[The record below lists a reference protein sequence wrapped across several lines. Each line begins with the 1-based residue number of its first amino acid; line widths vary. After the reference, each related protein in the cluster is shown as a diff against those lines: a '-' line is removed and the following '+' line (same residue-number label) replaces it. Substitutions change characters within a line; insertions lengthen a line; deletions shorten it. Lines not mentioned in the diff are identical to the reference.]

1 MADHEELQPGE
12 SVLKH
17 LIAGAMAGT
26 AEHCVMFPVDTI
38 KTIMQASGA
47 SSTSIGSTMRGIVAK
62 GGIKSL
68 FSGISAIASGAAPAH
83 AMHFATYEFAK
94 ERFSGSR
101 DGHQPLPTAAAGI
114 CATIVSD
121 AIMTPMDNVKQRMQ
135 LGARNYSGMTDCI
148 KTVVKTEG
156 LSALYASYSTT
167 LVMNVPY
174 NAFYFAT
181 YESLRRIFKGTTDDT
196 NFQVWVHC
204 LAGGG
209 AGAFASALTT
219 PFDVAKTRL
228 QTQGDVLGSK
238 KYTGMYNTLV
248 TIAKEEGKRGL
259 LSGIKPRVIL
269 NSTSAAIC
277 WVTYE
282 YVKYFLGKI
291 GIE

>member
-1 MADHEELQPGE
+1 MGDPEELQPGE
-12 SVLKH
+12 SVVKH

-38 KTIMQASGA
+38 KTNMQANGGN
-47 SSTSIGSTMRGIVAK
+47 SSSIVGTMRGITAK
-62 GGIKSL
+62 GGVKSL

-94 ERFSGSR
+94 DKFGGGQG
-101 DGHQPLPTAAAGI
+101 GHQPVATAAAGI
-114 CATIVSD
+114 CATVVSD
-121 AIMTPMDNVKQRMQ
+121 AIMTPMDNIKQRMQ
-135 LGARNYSGMTDCI
+135 LAVKPYAGMTDCI
-148 KTVVKTEG
+148 RTVIRAEG
-156 LSALYASYSTT
+156 LAALYASYSTT
-167 LVMNVPY
+167 LTMNVPY

-181 YESLRRIFKGTTDDT
+181 YESLRRFLKGSHDDSS
-196 NFQVWVHC
+196 FQVWVHC

-228 QTQGDVLGSK
+228 QTQGDVLGVK
-238 KYTGMYNTLV
+238 KYNGMWGTLV
-248 TIAKEEGKRGL
+248 TISREEGKRGL

-277 WVTYE
+277 WATYE
-282 YVKYFLGKI
+282 YVKYFLGRI
-291 GIE
+291 GID